1 MTYVPAYPKPR
12 RLKDRGYLDGAI
24 ICKALLEQLPD
35 AKERRIHS
43 LLQAAATI
51 YAGSYVDLGAGTA
64 EAFTGFNVTFKRAVA
79 DAETLLAE
87 IERREAAE
95 AKR

>member
-1 MTYVPAYPKPR
+1 MIDDAQ
-12 RLKDRGYLDGAI
+12 LIAEMILRG
-24 ICKALLEQLPD
+24 LPD
-35 AKERRIHS
+35 ENERRIHS

-64 EAFTGFNVTFKRAVA
+64 EAFTGFNVTPKRAVA